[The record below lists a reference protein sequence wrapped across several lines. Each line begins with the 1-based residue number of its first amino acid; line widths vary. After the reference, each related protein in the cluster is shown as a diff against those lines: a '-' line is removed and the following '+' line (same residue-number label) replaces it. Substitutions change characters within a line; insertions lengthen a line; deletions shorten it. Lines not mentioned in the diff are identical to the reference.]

1 MKEISI
7 NQAKKLYAGG
17 LSAAAWAA
25 IVSGISFV
33 IGIFDGITR
42 VIRCH

>member
-1 MKEISI
+1 MRELNN

-33 IGIFDGITR
+33 IGIVDGIVR
-42 VIRCH
+42 VIRCD